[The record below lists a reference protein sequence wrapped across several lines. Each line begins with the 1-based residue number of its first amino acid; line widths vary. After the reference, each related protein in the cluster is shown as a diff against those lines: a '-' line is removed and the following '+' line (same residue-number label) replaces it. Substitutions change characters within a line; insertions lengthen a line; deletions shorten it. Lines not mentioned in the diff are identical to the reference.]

1 MKNRS
6 IANELR
12 VSYHRNEKLSVE
24 DFKTIS
30 SSKLMEKVFRKIWN
44 TDELDV
50 RESFYAIFFNNR
62 LDVVGYRKI
71 ADGGLDSIMIDI
83 RLLMSSGLLC
93 NALRFAVAHN
103 HPSGTLR
110 PSGADR
116 ALTRKIIE
124 AGNILNME
132 LLDHIILTT
141 DSYYSFRD
149 EGDI

>member
-12 VSYHRNEKLSVE
+12 VSYYRNEKLSVE
-24 DFKTIS
+24 DFKTVN

-44 TDELDV
+44 TEELDV
-50 RESFYAIFFNNR
+50 RESFYAIFFNNK

-116 ALTRKIIE
+116 ALTRTIIE
-124 AGNILNME
+124 AGNILNIE
-132 LLDHIILTT
+132 LIDHFILTT

>member
-1 MKNRS
+1 MKNRT

-12 VSYHRNEKLSVE
+12 VSYHRNENLSVE
-24 DFKTIS
+24 DFKSVT
-30 SSKLMEKVFRKIWN
+30 SSKLLEKVFRKIWN

-71 ADGGLDSIMIDI
+71 ADGGLDSIIVDI

-93 NALRFAVAHN
+93 NALRFSVAHN
-103 HPSGTLR
+103 HPSETLK

-132 LLDHIILTT
+132 LLDHIILT
-141 DSYYSFRD
+141 SNNYYSFRD
-149 EGDI
+149 ERDM